1 MSGMRAV
8 TFWSKA
14 GPSEK
19 RGYPPILAAAIGTIA
34 ISTCIAANFLLAHV
48 ATLSRNKLAE
58 IVMTKKQLWKT
69 IALKENAEA
78 AAAARTEFIA
88 SASHEI
94 RTPLHHLQGYSD
106 LLSQTKLTDEGR
118 ALLYAIQ
125 HATKTLS
132 LSMKYASIPSIS
144 TC

>member
-1 MSGMRAV
+1 MGAA
-8 TFWSKA
+8 TFWSSA
-14 GPSEK
+14 PPSEK
-19 RGYPPILAAAIGTIA
+19 RGYPSAIAVAVVSIA
-34 ISTCIAANFLLAHV
+34 IITCIAANFLLAHV

-58 IVMTKKQLWKT
+58 IVMTRKELWKT

-78 AAAARTEFIA
+78 AAAAKSDFIA

-106 LLSQTKLTDEGR
+106 LLSRTELTDEGR
-118 ALLYAIQ
+118 SLLYAIQ

-132 LSMKYASIPSIS
+132 LSMFLVL
-144 TC
+144 